1 MFTKK
6 KKKKNCLLEPLKE
19 LGNMVL
25 SKICTEKKII
35 KEQKSQTSCYT
46 TYLVCL
52 QQVNHL
58 PIRWFM
64 QDW

>member
-1 MFTKK
+1 
-6 KKKKNCLLEPLKE
+6 
-19 LGNMVL
+19 MVL